1 MGLSYYDVERK
12 PRTFLAKLWMIL
24 NAIIALGMAFYWS
37 GLALYVA
44 EPFRWAMRDGVSS
57 FPTLFE
63 FPYLLGLAGAVVVA
77 EFVQF
82 HVVHSLSLLSRR
94 FTEARFHTAERARC
108 NLYRPNGGARSS
120 ARQAR

>member
-63 FPYLLGLAGAVVVA
+63 FPYLLLWSTPLIAMASGWVALKVRQDSVARIIGSYPSMMLALMVG
-77 EFVQF
+77 FY
-82 HVVHSLSLLSRR
+82 
-94 FTEARFHTAERARC
+94 
-108 NLYRPNGGARSS
+108 NLAPAHWL
-120 ARQAR
+120 